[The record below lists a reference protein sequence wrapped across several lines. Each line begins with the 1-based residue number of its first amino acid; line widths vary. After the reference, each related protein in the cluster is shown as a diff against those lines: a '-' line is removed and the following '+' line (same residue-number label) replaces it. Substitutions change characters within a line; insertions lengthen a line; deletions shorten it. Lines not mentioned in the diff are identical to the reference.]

1 MGKMDELLAQLK
13 AEYAQPEQP
22 STLPPRSQEQS
33 KPQTTEPIDDLLA
46 EVKAEFEGEQ
56 TKLEQG
62 REVRSLRSRCA
73 HSTLN
78 PKNSSF
84 SKDLSNSDN
93 LIKDLQQEDKAE
105 QERKQQEI
113 IAQKQKQQDKERRRT
128 EALKQK
134 AREWLNNLDPKSDE
148 GLWFEEFA
156 YAYESKLEAAIDY
169 LKAIR
174 ESHFLG

>member
-1 MGKMDELLAQLK
+1 MGEMDELLAQLK
-13 AEYAQPEQP
+13 AEYAQSEQP
-22 STLPPRSQEQS
+22 STSLPRSSKQP
-33 KPQTTEPIDDLLA
+33 KPQTTEAIDDLLA
-46 EVKAEFEGEQ
+46 EVKAEFEAEP

-62 REVRSLRSRCA
+62 QS

-78 PKNSSF
+78 PKKSF
-84 SKDLSNSDN
+84 SNKNLSNNDN
-93 LIKDLQQEDKAE
+93 FIKDLQQEDKAL

-128 EALKQK
+128 EALKRK

-156 YAYESKLEAAIDY
+156 YAYESRLEAAVDY
-169 LKAIR
+169 LQAIR
-174 ESHFLG
+174 ESQFLG

>member
-1 MGKMDELLAQLK
+1 MGEMDKLLAQLK
-13 AEYAQPEQP
+13 AEYAQPEKP
-22 STLPPRSQEQS
+22 STSPSLPQKQPQS
-33 KPQTTEPIDDLLA
+33 GTTEPIDNLLA

-62 REVRSLRSRCA
+62 RL

-78 PKNSSF
+78 PKKSSS
-84 SKDLSNSDN
+84 SKNPSNSDN

-105 QERKQQEI
+105 RERKQPEI
-113 IAQKQKQQDKERRRT
+113 IVQKQKQQDKERRRT
-128 EALKQK
+128 EAFKQK
-134 AREWLNNLDPKSDE
+134 AREWLKNLDPKSDE

-169 LKAIR
+169 LQAIR

>member
-1 MGKMDELLAQLK
+1 MGEMDELLAQLK

-22 STLPPRSQEQS
+22 STSSPRSPKQS
-33 KPQTTEPIDDLLA
+33 KPQTTEPINNLLA
-46 EVKAEFEGEQ
+46 EVKAEFEGEP

-62 REVRSLRSRCA
+62 QS

-78 PKNSSF
+78 PKKSSSSINS
-84 SKDLSNSDN
+84 SNSDN
-93 LIKDLQQEDKAE
+93 FIKDLQQEDKAL
-105 QERKQQEI
+105 QEGKQQEI

-169 LKAIR
+169 LQAIR